1 MIFEFYILNLEMYL
15 SVIIPAYKEQKHIQS
30 TIESIYSYLTSKN
43 VEHEIIVVTDG
54 PGDNTKSIVDSM
66 ISSGSFSTLKHLD
79 LPVNRG
85 KGFAVRRAM
94 LKAGGDYKLFT
105 DADNATSIDHIE
117 RMMPFFSQGYDV
129 VIGSIAVPGHT
140 VASGSEP
147 YWRRLFGKMGNL
159 FIQVIAVP
167 GIHDT
172 QRGFKI
178 ITAKAA
184 QDIFS
189 RMIIDRWGFDIEMLA
204 LARKLGYKIKEAP
217 VDWKNDPDSGSHPKL
232 EAYFQVLTETMK
244 IRLNLITGKYNKPVE
259 EVVENEFIH
268 F

>member
-1 MIFEFYILNLEMYL
+1 MYL
-15 SVIIPAYKEQKHIQS
+15 SVIIPAYKEQKHIKN

-43 VEHEIIVVTDG
+43 IEHEIIVVTDG
-54 PGDNTKSIVDSM
+54 LGDNTKSIVDSM
-66 ISSGSFSTLKHLD
+66 ISSGLFPTLKHLD
-79 LPVNRG
+79 LPLNRG

-94 LKAGGDYKLFT
+94 LKAGGDYRLFT

-117 RMMPFFSQGYDV
+117 RMIPFFNQGYDV
-129 VIGSIAVPGHT
+129 IIGSIAVPGYT

-159 FIQVIAVP
+159 FIQIVAVP

-178 ITAKAA
+178 VNAKTA

-189 RMIIDRWGFDIEMLA
+189 RMTIDRWGFDIEMLA
-204 LARKLGYKIKEAP
+204 LARKLDYKIKEVP
-217 VDWKNDPDSGSHPKL
+217 VDWKNDPDTDSHPKFS
-232 EAYFQVLTETMK
+232 AYFQVLMETVK
-244 IRLNLITGKYNKPVE
+244 IRLNLITGKYNKPINEMVE
-259 EVVENEFIH
+259 GEILH
-268 F
+268 